1 MVAHHYADPHRS
13 DKTWCGEYNR
23 GDSWGGSSRVT
34 CKACK
39 DIAVHAG
46 PPTSTPKKPKGD
58 HKRKARP
65 IAPATVTVR
74 DGEIVVVVP
83 DVLGKN
89 ASHKQSK
96 NGGRRISEQTEEYR
110 NSVAEAVQALV
121 WWGARDGTLSAQAH
135 QGAWRMEVVGVWP
148 TQNHDVGFVA
158 PRGDADAAIPQALD
172 ALQHAGILDDDARVV
187 EVRAWSLYRKGVRA
201 TVMRLSRV
209 MPVCSLDAGNPFDER
224 FTERDAAI
232 AHLLPLVP
240 PAVEP
245 PPKPA
250 KSRRKVKS

>member
-1 MVAHHYADPHRS
+1 MTA
-13 DKTWCGEYNR
+13 K
-23 GDSWGGSSRVT
+23 
-34 CKACK
+34 
-39 DIAVHAG
+39 
-46 PPTSTPKKPKGD
+46 D

-65 IAPATVTVR
+65 IGPATVTVQ
-74 DGEIVVVVP
+74 DGCITVVVP

-89 ASHKQSK
+89 EATT
-96 NGGRRISEQTEEYR
+96 GGRKNSE
-110 NSVAEAVQALV
+110 S
-121 WWGARDGTLSAQAH
+121 GARFLSKATKLYRASVLAGTSVMRTSEAQRMDWWAKH
-135 QGAWRMEVVGVWP
+135 AATNGAWRLEVVGVWP

-187 EVRAWSLYRKGVRA
+187 EVRAWNLYRKGVRA

-209 MPVCSLDAGNPFDER
+209 LPVCSLDADKPFGER
-224 FTERDAAI
+224 LTERDTAI

-245 PPKPA
+245 PAKPA
-250 KSRRKVKS
+250 KPATWRKVKL